1 MAEHKINCPGC
12 DQHLSVPEEL
22 AGQQIDCPSCSKP
35 MTVPAFA
42 EVEEE
47 DEEWVE
53 EYTPKSSKIIVGIA
67 AWVAVLGVV
76 AFIALGG
83 DDSQEDEPELATP
96 VGMTNEPPRSVPTPE
111 ITKEKDNEIEK
122 IKERLAKGE
131 PLDHYNE
138 WGYTELFVAI
148 EAEDVELVKRL
159 LAAGA
164 DPNATERQG
173 TSPLSFPTLKRTPLF
188 SAVEIV
194 SKELTELLVTNGANV
209 NHKDGAG
216 LTTTDN
222 ALMALSGEK
231 DPDKALSGSFSPERA
246 IRALSVVVSPAPSLW
261 FTLAPFVTNNS
272 VSSLLTISTAE
283 NRGVLFNVG
292 KLKGEVP

>member
-1 MAEHKINCPGC
+1 
-12 DQHLSVPEEL
+12 
-22 AGQQIDCPSCSKP
+22 
-35 MTVPAFA
+35 
-42 EVEEE
+42 
-47 DEEWVE
+47 
-53 EYTPKSSKIIVGIA
+53 
-67 AWVAVLGVV
+67 
-76 AFIALGG
+76 
-83 DDSQEDEPELATP
+83 
-96 VGMTNEPPRSVPTPE
+96 MTNEPPRSVPTPE

-131 PLDHYNE
+131 PLDQYNE

-216 LTTTDN
+216 LTTTC
-222 ALMALSGEK
+222 LLYTS
-231 DPDKALSGSFSPERA
+231 PSPRDKRQSRM
-246 IRALSVVVSPAPSLW
+246 PSS
-261 FTLAPFVTNNS
+261 A
-272 VSSLLTISTAE
+272 
-283 NRGVLFNVG
+283 
-292 KLKGEVP
+292 